1 MWTSPR
7 HRAAGHRGDAT
18 RPLAI
23 LHTEITCRAERGL
36 LPWELKFVEKT
47 PRASLRPPRKQ
58 VFVQRDPLL
67 KLWSQQAF
75 GVTAEVMR
83 EGARASASSVGSSAG
98 LSGDKEPQ
106 TSPAHIGLSLKAG
119 KAL

>member
-1 MWTSPR
+1 M
-7 HRAAGHRGDAT
+7 
-18 RPLAI
+18 
-23 LHTEITCRAERGL
+23 
-36 LPWELKFVEKT
+36 EKT

-58 VFVQRDPLL
+58 VFVQRDPLP

-75 GVTAEVMR
+75 RVTAEVMG
-83 EGARASASSVGSSAG
+83 EGARTASTSSVGSSAG

-106 TSPAHIGLSLKAG
+106 HSPAHIGLSLEAG